1 MSLGFGTRA
10 RVGQLYP
17 SGGLCDYELQVMA
30 PDGVQVLTTRM
41 PFRATGVADDLA
53 LVQGLEHHARLLADA
68 EVDLI
73 AFNCTAASMLVGPAE
88 VRRRIHE
95 ATDLPAVTTIEAVEV
110 ALDLLGARRIA
121 LLNPYPDEVVARE
134 VAHLA
139 GLGVDTVVT
148 AGPSCATPVEQG
160 SIPPEEWLRLAG
172 SIDTGDVDVVLLSCA
187 GTRTAEVLDAMEQAC
202 GRPVVTSNQALLR
215 LVLTRLGIAP
225 VSTGYGHLLSPAVSS
240 PDRKVP

>member
-1 MSLGFGTRA
+1 MSVGFGTRA

-17 SGGLCDYELQVMA
+17 SGGLCDYELQLMA

-53 LVQGLEHHARLLADA
+53 LVDDLERHARLLADPQ
-68 EVDLI
+68 VDLI

-95 ATDLPAVTTIEAVEV
+95 ATGLPSVTTIEAVEA

-121 LLNPYPDEVVARE
+121 LLTPYPEEVEARE

-139 GLGVDTVVT
+139 DLGIETVT
-148 AGPSCATPVEQG
+148 RAGPACATPVEQG

-172 SIDTGDVDVVLLSCA
+172 TLDTDGVDAVLLSCA
-187 GTRTAEVLDAMEQAC
+187 GTRTAEVLDAMERAC
-202 GRPVVTSNQALLR
+202 GRPVVTSNQALLH
-215 LVLTRLGIAP
+215 LVLTRLGVEP
-225 VSTGYGHLLSPAVSS
+225 VSPGHGRLLS
-240 PDRKVP
+240 PDRKVPS